1 MKSQKNNEISK
12 KNNSQ
17 KKKKRKENENKK
29 FSELESF
36 RTQSMS
42 VSENLS
48 VRQCLDEVN
57 VGLR

>member
-12 KNNSQ
+12 K
-17 KKKKRKENENKK
+17 KENENKN